1 MIATEDRVKLA
12 LTYLAE
18 TDEEHAKAKAL
29 VKGIEQSRKT
39 VKAIAFLQA
48 SGTMAEKEAIAYKSQ
63 EYQDIV
69 AKYEDA
75 VADEA
80 LLHNKRTTNA
90 LIVDV
95 WRSEN
100 ANRRTGNI

>member
-1 MIATEDRVKLA
+1 VITTEDRVKKA

-18 TDEEHAKAKAL
+18 TDEEHAHAKAL
-29 VKGIEQSRKT
+29 VKGLEQSRKT
-39 VKAIAFLQA
+39 VKSIAFLQA
-48 SGTMAEKEAIAYKSQ
+48 TGTMAEKEAVAYKSQ
-63 EYQDIV
+63 EYQAVV
-69 AKYEDA
+69 AKYENA

-80 LLHNKRTTNA
+80 ILHNKRTTNA